1 MPRLA
6 DKSSP
11 LIPLT
16 DFLAVYQYL
25 LSFALSGTRPQIR
38 VPSEDQNHYI
48 FHDLGD

>member
-25 LSFALSGTRPQIR
+25 LSLALSGTRLQR

-48 FHDLGD
+48 FYDLGD

>member
-1 MPRLA
+1 MPCLA

-25 LSFALSGTRPQIR
+25 SLALSGTRPQR